1 MSEKE
6 LINTM
11 LIELKKEEAYLAD
24 AVGYV
29 FIKLF
34 PRGVKIS
41 KHKILQIIK
50 EYVKTKNNEIIKQN

>member
-6 LINTM
+6 LINAILTD
-11 LIELKKEEAYLAD
+11 LKKEEAYLAD

-34 PRGVKIS
+34 PGGVKIS
-41 KHKILQIIK
+41 KHKTLQIIK
-50 EYVKTKNNEIIKQN
+50 EYIKNQKL